1 MTTLWV
7 PVKKKKDNMQEYMH
21 SAGREMQILRK
32 IKREF

>member
-21 SAGREMQILRK
+21 SVGRDVNFRK
-32 IKREF
+32 IEREF